1 MAMLDNNLLNEIKLV
16 LKQNNVII
24 ASEVKIPYG
33 TRLRL
38 LGGAIINVYDKGK
51 YCFQGKNTENISKL
65 LKSKGL

>member
-1 MAMLDNNLLNEIKLV
+1 MQNNLLNTIKLV

-24 ASEVKIPYG
+24 ASEFKIPYG

-51 YCFQGKNTENISKL
+51 YCFQGKNVDNILKL
-65 LKSKGL
+65 LKREGF